1 MMMRIPI
8 TANRAILL
16 SLKFVTGVVL
26 VIVVSN

>member
-8 TANRAILL
+8 PTNRAILL
-16 SLKFVTGVVL
+16 SLKLVPVLVL